1 MNERLVNIVKR
12 RGGRKGFHEGGVGE
26 EGYEERRDM
35 GGSKYTCTR
44 VHIHTHATHARA
56 YARTR
61 TAEFNV
67 CVTAGC
73 SRNGGGAEIYIM
85 FIMLT

>member
-12 RGGRKGFHEGGVGE
+12 RGGRGSVRGPTRAGWV
-26 EGYEERRDM
+26 RRDM
-35 GGSKYTCTR
+35 KNGEIREGASTC
-44 VHIHTHATHARA
+44 ARA
-56 YARTR
+56 YTRTR

-67 CVTAGC
+67 CVTAGR
-73 SRNGGGAEIYIM
+73 SRNGGGGGGGAEIYIM

>member
-44 VHIHTHATHARA
+44 VHIHAIHARA

-73 SRNGGGAEIYIM
+73 SRNGGGGAEIYIM